1 MKELTIIEIS
11 ETLVR
16 ITCEGGRVRD
26 IRTRKTYSEVETE
39 KEEIKF
45 YEGV

>member
-1 MKELTIIEIS
+1 MKELTIVEIS

-26 IRTRKTYSEVETE
+26 RRTGRVYSEVEALKDT
-39 KEEIKF
+39 IRH

>member
-1 MKELTIIEIS
+1 MKELTIVEIS

-26 IRTRKTYSEVETE
+26 KRTGRIYSEIETI
-39 KEEIKF
+39 KENIRF